1 MDGGTKQR
9 EMTERIKA
17 QIKRRTDTRRERQ
30 TAQVTTADTG
40 DRNFIIESGQDF
52 VYKTSMLRQPQIHT
66 IYNNVTGSSSNTEAG
81 TVEDSNQPNENIK
94 TLHLST
100 LEATQKLNPTAPKE
114 VDRIQWIA
122 SVLGFLDEYE
132 EVHDHLPILSRGRD
146 FELDFLM

>member
-40 DRNFIIESGQDF
+40 GWNFIIESGQDF
-52 VYKTSMLRQPQIHT
+52 IDKTSMLRQPQIHT
-66 IYNNVTGSSSNTEAG
+66 IYNNVTGSSSNMEAG

-94 TLHLST
+94 TLHLS
-100 LEATQKLNPTAPKE
+100 
-114 VDRIQWIA
+114 D
-122 SVLGFLDEYE
+122 
-132 EVHDHLPILSRGRD
+132 
-146 FELDFLM
+146 